1 MFELYAELSKAT
13 DVFNASR
20 VEEEEIEYYE
30 VLEMIKDRYNEQEV
44 MKLII
49 KLYSQSH

>member
-1 MFELYAELSKAT
+1 MFEWYAELSKAT

-20 VEEEEIEYYE
+20 IEEEQIEYHE
-30 VLEMIKDRYNEQEV
+30 VLKMIKDRYDEKEV
-44 MKLII
+44 MGLVI